1 MNNAVLAEE
10 SHMPLYPEMIEKFDV
25 EYIAGGA
32 TQNSIRVA
40 QWMLQ
45 EPNMTSYIGC
55 VGADEYADKLEAAAH
70 NDGVQVKYM
79 RDETTPTGTCA
90 VLVNDTERS
99 LVANLSAANNY
110 KIDHLKTPEIQ
121 AVVEKAQFFYSAGFF
136 LTVSPDSMVA
146 VGKHAA
152 ENGKVYMLNI
162 AAPFLPTVFNSQM
175 QEVMPYCDIVFGNE
189 SEAAAYAAA
198 NGFEGA
204 TVAETALRIA
214 AQPKASGTRARV
226 VIFTQGS
233 ESTLVARDGKI
244 EEFAVEPLEKS
255 KIVDT
260 NGAGDAFVGGFL
272 SQYVKGKSIADAVRA
287 GHYAARVVIQRSGCT
302 YPAKPDFE

>member
-1 MNNAVLAEE
+1 
-10 SHMPLYPEMIEKFDV
+10 MPLYPEMIEKFDV

-70 NDGVQVKYM
+70 SDGVQVKYM